1 MSSPTHTEP
10 VTKPIAVLI
19 NGAKVTLPQKEITG
33 AAIIEAG
40 IAARLPIQ
48 TDFVLYARR
57 EGEYTKIE
65 PGETVKVHTN
75 EKFRAVA
82 PDDVA

>member
-10 VTKPIAVLI
+10 VTKPVAVLI
-19 NGAKVTLPQKEITG
+19 NGTKVTLPEKEITG

-40 IAARLPIQ
+40 IVAGLPIQ
-48 TDFVLYARR
+48 TDFVLYVRR
-57 EGEYTKIE
+57 DGEYKKIG
-65 PGETVKVHTN
+65 PGETIKVHTN

>member
-1 MSSPTHTEP
+1 MNSLAHHKP
-10 VTKPIAVLI
+10 VTKPVAVLI
-19 NGAKVTLPQKEITG
+19 NGAKVTLSEKEIAG

-40 IAARLPIQ
+40 IAAGLPIQ

-65 PGETVKVHTN
+65 PGETIKVHTN

>member
-10 VTKPIAVLI
+10 VTKRIAVLI
-19 NGAKVTLPQKEITG
+19 NGTKVTLPEKEITG
-33 AAIIEAG
+33 AKIIEAG
-40 IAARLPIQ
+40 IAAGLPIQ
-48 TDFVLYARR
+48 TDFVLYARHD
-57 EGEYTKIE
+57 GEYTKIE
-65 PGETVKVHTN
+65 PGETIKVHTN

>member
-1 MSSPTHTEP
+1 MNSLAHHKP
-10 VTKPIAVLI
+10 VTKHVAVLI
-19 NGAKVTLPQKEITG
+19 NGAKVTLPEKEITG
-33 AAIIEAG
+33 ASIIEAG
-40 IAARLPIQ
+40 IAAGLPIQ

-65 PGETVKVHTN
+65 PGETITVHTN